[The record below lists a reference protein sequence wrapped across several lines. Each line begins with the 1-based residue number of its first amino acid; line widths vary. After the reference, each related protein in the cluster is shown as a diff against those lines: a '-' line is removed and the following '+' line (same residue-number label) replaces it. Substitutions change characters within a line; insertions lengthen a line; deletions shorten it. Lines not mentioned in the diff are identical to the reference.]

1 MLKLTLL
8 IYRNVFILSPM
19 TDDLKAIPGIKVAA
33 EAILANDLEGGPIR
47 TTFALLMKFCSL
59 RRPDMSNEDHF
70 NAFVRWLCLKG
81 VAQFKHDIAIA
92 MAGKLVFIFFV
103 LHLRALNHLH
113 DPLD

>member
-1 MLKLTLL
+1 MKG
-8 IYRNVFILSPM
+8 
-19 TDDLKAIPGIKVAA
+19 DLKTIPGIKAAA

-47 TTFALLMKFCSL
+47 TTFALLFKFYSL
-59 RRPDMSNEDHF
+59 RRPDMSNEDHCD
-70 NAFVRWLCLKG
+70 AFVRWLCLKG

-92 MAGKLVFIFFV
+92 MSGKLVVVVILCF

>member
-1 MLKLTLL
+1 MKG
-8 IYRNVFILSPM
+8 
-19 TDDLKAIPGIKVAA
+19 DLKTIPGIKAAA

-47 TTFALLMKFCSL
+47 TTFDLLFKFYSL
-59 RRPDMSNEDHF
+59 RRPDMSNEDHCD
-70 NAFVRWLCLKG
+70 AFVRWLCLKG

>member
-1 MLKLTLL
+1 
-8 IYRNVFILSPM
+8 M
-19 TDDLKAIPGIKVAA
+19 TDDWKTIPGIKAAA

-47 TTFALLMKFCSL
+47 TTFALVMKFCSL
-59 RRPDMSNEDHF
+59 RRPDMSNEDHCD
-70 NAFVRWLCLKG
+70 AFVRWLCLKG

-92 MAGKLVFIFFV
+92 MSGKLVVVVILCF